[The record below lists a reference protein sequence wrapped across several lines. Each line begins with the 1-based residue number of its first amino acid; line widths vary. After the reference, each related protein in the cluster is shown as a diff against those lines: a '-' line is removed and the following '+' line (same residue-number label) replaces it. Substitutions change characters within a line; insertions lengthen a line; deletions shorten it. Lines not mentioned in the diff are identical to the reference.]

1 MKVIAVN
8 GSPRTNRNT
17 ATLLQEA
24 LQGAEAR
31 GADTKL
37 VHLYNLDYK
46 GCASCLSC
54 KRKGSRL
61 DGLCAMKDDLKEVL
75 QEILE
80 SDVLLLGSPIYFGN
94 VTGEM
99 RSFLERLLFP
109 NLSYN
114 EGERSTFAGR
124 INSGFIYTMNVT
136 DERAKEMNYEAV
148 FQGNRNLLHILGG
161 DSEILLSC
169 DTYQFADY
177 SKYEASRFDAEQ
189 KARVKE
195 EQFPVDRKKAFELGA
210 RLAAI

>member
-1 MKVIAVN
+1 MKVIAIN
-8 GSPRTNRNT
+8 GSPRKNRNT

-24 LQGAEAR
+24 LYGAQAHGAE
-31 GADTKL
+31 TKL
-37 VHLYNLDYK
+37 VHLYDLNFK

-61 DGLCAMKDDLKEVL
+61 GGLCAMKDDLKEVL
-75 QEILE
+75 GEILAC
-80 SDVLLLGSPIYFGN
+80 DALLLGSPIYFGN
-94 VTGEM
+94 VTGEV

-114 EGERSTFAGR
+114 TGERSTFAGR

-136 DERAKEMNYEAV
+136 EERMQEMNYESV
-148 FQGNRNLLHILGG
+148 FQSNRNLLQILGG

-169 DTYQFADY
+169 DTYQFTDY
-177 SKYEASRFDAEQ
+177 SKYEASKFDAVQ
-189 KARVKE
+189 KARVRE
-195 EQFPVDRKKAFELGA
+195 EQFPVDCRKAFELGA

>member
-1 MKVIAVN
+1 MKVIAIN
-8 GSPRTNRNT
+8 GSPRKNRNT

-24 LQGAEAR
+24 LLGAQAQGAE
-31 GADTKL
+31 TKL
-37 VHLYNLDYK
+37 VHLYDLNFK

-61 DGLCAMKDDLKEVL
+61 GGLCAMKDDLKEVL
-75 QEILE
+75 REILAC
-80 SDVLLLGSPIYFGN
+80 DALLLGSPIYFGN
-94 VTGEM
+94 VTGEI

-114 EGERSTFAGR
+114 EGERSTFEGR

-136 DERAKEMNYEAV
+136 EERMQEMNYEPV
-148 FQGNRNLLHILGG
+148 FQSNRNLLQILGG

-177 SKYEASRFDAEQ
+177 SKYEASKFDAAQ
-189 KARVKE
+189 KARVRE
-195 EQFPVDRKKAFELGA
+195 EQFPVDRRKAFELGA
-210 RLAAI
+210 RLAAV